1 MKENTV
7 PEGEKT
13 DASKSPMT
21 DTANEKEAETL
32 PPKTPGL
39 TPEEEKQ
46 LFEINSEGV
55 LVRYLGE
62 DRYTE
67 IRIPDG
73 VREIGKEAFRGN
85 DTLVRVDLADSV
97 QIINERA
104 FENCRNLKTLV
115 LSDNLER
122 IWDLAFAGCEN
133 LEEVF
138 WDHKLVYIGSKA
150 FKDCVKIDREFA
162 ADVETVKEDAFEGV
176 PEKAPEPKDPQ
187 TPEKEPD
194 PVPPAPEPIPD
205 PYEEIEWEDFEWEEE
220 PAAPVSSGRGSGKR
234 QTHGRSRTKM
244 THDYDQVRVSL
255 PPDAESSA
263 MHTLTLDGET
273 LELTL
278 DGENGEER
286 RFTVSLGA
294 WESRDGEEGEPF
306 TGTALILQAESVTD
320 GTQTNSAE
328 KNDPKGAYAGGE
340 TAKTAAA
347 CWHLNGAVLRK
358 LEKSGVD
365 YLVFRMGKQVV
376 AAPTEGFLAGWAYDE
391 MKSRGTAA
399 RRFDYTLKMQGNE
412 NAWTVSVQDEQY
424 ELGTDTLAPVYLT
437 GVETGTEDTLR
448 RAAASAGLPQ

>member
-1 MKENTV
+1 VKENTV

-21 DTANEKEAETL
+21 DTTNEKETETP

-46 LFEINSEGV
+46 LFEIDGGT
-55 LVRYLGE
+55 LARYLGE

-67 IRIPDG
+67 IKIPEG
-73 VREIGKEAFRGN
+73 VQKIGKEAFRGN

-97 QIINERA
+97 LIIEESA

-115 LSDNLER
+115 LSDDLKEIR
-122 IWDLAFAGCEN
+122 DLAFAGCEN

-162 ADVETVKEDAFEGV
+162 TDVEKVEKDAFEGV

-194 PVPPAPEPIPD
+194 PAPPAPEPIPN

-399 RRFDYTLKMQGNE
+399 RRFDYTLKMQGEE